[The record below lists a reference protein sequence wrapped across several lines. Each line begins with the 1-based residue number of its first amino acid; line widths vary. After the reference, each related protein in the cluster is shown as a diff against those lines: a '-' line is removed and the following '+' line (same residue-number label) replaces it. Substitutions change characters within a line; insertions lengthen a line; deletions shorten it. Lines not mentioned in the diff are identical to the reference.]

1 MHDHSGLHRVWL
13 FDRVGDIGPGRCCIC
28 DASYNRC
35 AAMPDQPLHFP
46 SEREAILKSRLHL
59 LQLRCDLHDTALRS
73 RETISQSLD
82 LIAKV
87 DEALAHTPFLV
98 PPRH

>member
-1 MHDHSGLHRVWL
+1 ML
-13 FDRVGDIGPGRCCIC
+13 DR
-28 DASYNRC
+28 
-35 AAMPDQPLHFP
+35 PLHFP
-46 SEREAILKSRLHL
+46 SERETIVATILKSRLD
-59 LQLRCDLHDTALRS
+59 LQRLERDLHDTVLRS